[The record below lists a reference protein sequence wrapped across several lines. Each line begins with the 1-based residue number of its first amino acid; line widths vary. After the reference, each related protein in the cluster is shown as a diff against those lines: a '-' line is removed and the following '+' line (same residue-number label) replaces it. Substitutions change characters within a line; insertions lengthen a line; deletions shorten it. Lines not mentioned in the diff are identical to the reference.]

1 MFTTIDMVIAGTLCF
16 VFGSWFGMF
25 LVAAFTIA
33 EKE

>member
-1 MFTTIDMVIAGTLCF
+1 MFTTIDMVITGTLCF